1 MKEDLLE
8 DAYICISKDEY
19 LDLVDQEARVNVLV
33 GLMVADC
40 KLGKEEILRI
50 LGTELAIVTANELRE
65 KRRNETENF
74 AHVLEKLHGISRE
87 RN

>member
-1 MKEDLLE
+1 MKVDLLE

-19 LDLVDQEARVNVLV
+19 LDLVDQETRVNVLV

-65 KRRNETENF
+65 KRNENENF
-74 AHVLEKLHGISRE
+74 AHGLEKLHGISRK
-87 RN
+87 RD

>member
-1 MKEDLLE
+1 MKVDLLE

-65 KRRNETENF
+65 KRNEAENF
-74 AHVLEKLHGISRE
+74 THGLEKLYGISRK
-87 RN
+87 RD